1 MSTKG
6 SARTTRRINTQGLA
20 RHALWRHLLQCW
32 PACCKPG
39 ETAGLQQA
47 GQGCKR
53 WRHNACMANPSVE
66 PRNKFQLSS
75 RITSQT
81 IPLFRRS
88 RSIGCRISLNVT
100 VSNRPLTLTLKLVAV
115 TCLGEQGYGL
125 QWLPFQSALLPPGH
139 PARRGT
145 ATSATT
151 KYKHVIFPVPIFK
164 IQNNHQ

>member
-1 MSTKG
+1 MQQNATS
-6 SARTTRRINTQGLA
+6 SPNFTQPGA
-20 RHALWRHLLQCW
+20 NLLVHPCS
-32 PACCKPG
+32 PVAPNVN
-39 ETAGLQQA
+39 
-47 GQGCKR
+47 KR
-53 WRHNACMANPSVE
+53 KCTYNQTDQHSVE

-139 PARRGT
+139 PARRGR
-145 ATSATT
+145 SG
-151 KYKHVIFPVPIFK
+151 YCDFSDNK
-164 IQNNHQ
+164 IQTCDISCTDIQDSK